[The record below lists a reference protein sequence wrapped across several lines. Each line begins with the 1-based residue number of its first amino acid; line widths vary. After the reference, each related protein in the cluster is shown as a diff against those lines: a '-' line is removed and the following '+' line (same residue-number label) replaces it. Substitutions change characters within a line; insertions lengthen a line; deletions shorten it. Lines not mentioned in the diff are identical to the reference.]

1 MTRYLT
7 DLADVLRAAGI
18 TVVEVDGWQTR
29 SRSSGGFADGRPT
42 HLMVHHTASP
52 PHTDGQRDV
61 DYIVTNS
68 PVRPVSN
75 LYTSRAG
82 VVYVCAGGATNTNG
96 KGRDTW
102 GGGVPDDQMNVY
114 AIANEI
120 ANNGTGEPY
129 PDVQQASVL
138 TSSAALVDHY
148 NLHPPRA
155 HFEWAPTRKIDPS
168 GPSLW
173 APNGGKWNM
182 DAFRLDVAN
191 ALAPPPPPPP
201 PPPIIGVPDVFY
213 PIKPFRNYDTRGYGG
228 AGVAP
233 GTAHVVGLNPIF
245 PANTIAVAVNV
256 VAVGAQTP
264 GFVTVWPD
272 AHARPD
278 TSIINYPGDGGA
290 HNGAAVIG
298 VNGGKFRIQT
308 STTCHLIC
316 DITGYWTS

>member
-1 MTRYLT
+1 MTLYPDGYGTRLVTLERMVARHAAKQHPEFARRFFAYIESEGGRFGVGGGWRST
-7 DLADVLRAAGI
+7 QPTGDTFAPDGKSFHRDQRFASGFVGYAAVDLVVPVPGRVHRAPTWAECDNAPTFGLHTFI
-18 TVVEVDGWQTR
+18 KSPPEPWHIQCIEMRGWQ
-29 SRSSGGFADGRPT
+29 SWVNAGRPD
-42 HLMVHHTASP
+42 P
-52 PHTDGQRDV
+52 QRFALPGDK
-61 DYIVTNS
+61 
-68 PVRPVSN
+68 PAP
-75 LYTSRAG
+75 
-82 VVYVCAGGATNTNG
+82 
-96 KGRDTW
+96 
-102 GGGVPDDQMNVY
+102 
-114 AIANEI
+114 IA
-120 ANNGTGEPY
+120 
-129 PDVQQASVL
+129 
-138 TSSAALVDHY
+138 
-148 NLHPPRA
+148 
-155 HFEWAPTRKIDPS
+155 
-168 GPSLW
+168 
-173 APNGGKWNM
+173 
-182 DAFRLDVAN
+182 
-191 ALAPPPPPPP
+191 PPPP